1 MGNPHRYVHTA
12 QRRFY
17 GKHWVSFCDLIRVE
31 PQKYGAFNSQDDMI
45 GLTLPKDFDVAEA
58 TKSLRQIYVTT
69 DENVEVR
76 CYLFGT
82 RYYKF
87 VFFEQTI
94 AVSEDTDENV
104 SKYTRP
110 SE

>member
-17 GKHWVSFCDLIRVE
+17 DKHWIGFCDLIRVE
-31 PQKYGAFNSQDDMI
+31 PQTCGAFDKQDDMI
-45 GLTLPKDFDVAEA
+45 GLSLPRDFDVDTA
-58 TKSLRQIYVTT
+58 TKSLRLIYTET

-94 AVSEDTDENV
+94 AVSEDTNENV
-104 SKYTRP
+104 SKHTRA
-110 SE
+110 S

>member
-17 GKHWVSFCDLIRVE
+17 GKHWISFCDLIRVE
-31 PQKYGAFNSQDDMI
+31 PQTYGAFDKQDDMI
-45 GLTLPKDFDVAEA
+45 GLTLPRGFDVDSAL
-58 TKSLRQIYVTT
+58 KSLRQIYDTT
-69 DENVEVR
+69 DENIEVR

-94 AVSEDTDENV
+94 AVSEDTNENV
-104 SKYTRP
+104 SKHTSA